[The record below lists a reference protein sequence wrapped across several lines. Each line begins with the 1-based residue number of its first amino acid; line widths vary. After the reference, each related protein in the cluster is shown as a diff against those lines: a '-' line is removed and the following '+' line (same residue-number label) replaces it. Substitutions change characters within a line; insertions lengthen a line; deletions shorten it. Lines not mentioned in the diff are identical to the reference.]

1 MAWALAQGF
10 ELKLGRLSAPAFAQA
25 DRAIRITS
33 LPIMNR
39 ILFLIISLCALRP
52 SNAAAPAP
60 AQPEGF

>member
-1 MAWALAQGF
+1 
-10 ELKLGRLSAPAFAQA
+10 
-25 DRAIRITS
+25 
-33 LPIMNR
+33 MNR